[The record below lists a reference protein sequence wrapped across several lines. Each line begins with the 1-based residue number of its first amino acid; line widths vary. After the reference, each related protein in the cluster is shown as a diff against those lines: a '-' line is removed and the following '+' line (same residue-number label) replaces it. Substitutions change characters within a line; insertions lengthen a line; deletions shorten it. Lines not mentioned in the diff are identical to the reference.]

1 MVLTSPLK
9 LQWTGSVKGKGSIE
23 SLFLSNT
30 IAIPTM
36 FGGTGEGN
44 SPIDLLVSSAASCY
58 LLTLVGMLNAQKI
71 DDIEL
76 SLNTET
82 EPESKKLT
90 IKHFLEVRVPNDFND
105 NQINIIEDIINKAD
119 RGCHIGNMLRKAEVE
134 IHIKGFVKYK

>member
-23 SLFLSNT
+23 SLFLSNP

-58 LLTLVGMLNAQKI
+58 LLTLVGMLNAQKL

-134 IHIKGFVKYK
+134 IHVKGFVKYK

>member
-9 LQWTGSVKGKGSIE
+9 LQWNGSVKGKGSIE
-23 SLFLSNT
+23 SLFLSNP

-58 LLTLVGMLNAQKI
+58 LLTLVGMLNAQKL

-105 NQINIIEDIINKAD
+105 NKINIIEDIINKAD

-134 IHIKGFVKYK
+134 IHVKGFVKYK

>member
-1 MVLTSPLK
+1 
-9 LQWTGSVKGKGSIE
+9 
-23 SLFLSNT
+23 
-30 IAIPTM
+30 M

-58 LLTLVGMLNAQKI
+58 LLTLVGMLNAQKL

-134 IHIKGFVKYK
+134 IHVKGFVKYK

>member
-9 LQWTGSVKGKGSIE
+9 LQWIGSVKGKGSIE
-23 SLFLSNT
+23 SLFLSNP

-58 LLTLVGMLNAQKI
+58 LLTLVGMLNAQKL

-134 IHIKGFVKYK
+134 IHVKGFVKYK

>member
-9 LQWTGSVKGKGSIE
+9 LKWNGSIQGKGSIQ
-23 SLFLSNT
+23 SLFLSNS

-58 LLTLVGMLNAQKI
+58 LLTLVGMLNAQKL

-76 SLNTET
+76 ILNTET
-82 EPESKKLT
+82 DPESKKLT
-90 IKHFLEVRVPNDFND
+90 INHFLEVIIPNEFND
-105 NQINIIEDIINKAD
+105 NQINIIKDIINKAD

-134 IHIKGFVKYK
+134 IYVKGLVKHK